1 MFQPPCSNKNSTLR
15 RIAIQWFVFYASWKG
30 RKIPVKHPLAIAA
43 LVSVVSLGG
52 LYACA
57 RNEAAEA
64 PATATPPAPQVSV
77 ANVLTREIT
86 EYDEFTGRFEAVE
99 RVEIRPRVSGY
110 ISSVNFE
117 QGHEVKKND
126 VLFVIDPRP
135 YEAELKRAKAELAR
149 ARTQLALAKSE
160 RERAVKLLDV
170 HAISRE
176 EFDSRVSGN
185 EAAAANV
192 QAAEAAVDA
201 AALNLTFTQVRS
213 PITGLVS
220 RAEITAGN
228 FVSTGQTLLTTVV
241 SVNPI
246 YVEFEGDEQVYLKY
260 INSARNGVNGSNSR
274 TSQNPLWVGLAN
286 EQGFPH
292 EGKMVFLDNELH
304 PETGTIRAR
313 GQFDNSDLRFTPG
326 MFARVKLTG
335 GAKYNAVLINDSAVG
350 TDQSMKYV
358 LVVGANNQVEYRR
371 VKLGPLV
378 DGLRVIREGLKT
390 GETIVVNGLQRVQP
404 GVAVNPQLVAMGER
418 RSSTSMLAHA
428 H

>member
-1 MFQPPCSNKNSTLR
+1 
-15 RIAIQWFVFYASWKG
+15 
-30 RKIPVKHPLAIAA
+30 VKYPLALAA
-43 LVSVVSLGG
+43 LVSISLG

-64 PATATPPAPQVSV
+64 PAAAAPPAPQVSV
-77 ANVLTREIT
+77 AKVLTRDIT

-99 RVEIRPRVSGY
+99 RVEIRPRVAGY

-135 YEAELKRAKAELAR
+135 YEAEFKRAKAELAR
-149 ARTQLALAKSE
+149 ARTQLVLAKSE

-176 EFDSRVSGN
+176 EFDSRVSGS
-185 EAAAANV
+185 EAAEANV

-213 PITGLVS
+213 PISGLVS
-220 RAEITAGN
+220 RAEITTGN
-228 FVSTGQTLLTTVV
+228 FVSTGQTVLTTVV

-260 INSARNGVNGSNSR
+260 IDLARKGEGGNARN
-274 TSQNPLWVGLAN
+274 SQGPLWVGLAN
-286 EQGFPH
+286 EQGHPH
-292 EGKMVFLDNELH
+292 EGKLVFLDNRLD
-304 PETGTIRAR
+304 PETGTIRVR

-326 MFARVKLTG
+326 MFARVKTTG
-335 GAKYNAVLINDSAVG
+335 SARYNAVLINDSAVG

-358 LVVGANNQVEYRR
+358 FVVGAKNQVEYRP

-378 DGLRVIREGLKT
+378 DGLRVVRQGLKP

-404 GVAVNPQLVAMGER
+404 GASVTPQLVAMGER
-418 RSSTSMLAHA
+418 VRTNNSLLAQSH
-428 H
+428 